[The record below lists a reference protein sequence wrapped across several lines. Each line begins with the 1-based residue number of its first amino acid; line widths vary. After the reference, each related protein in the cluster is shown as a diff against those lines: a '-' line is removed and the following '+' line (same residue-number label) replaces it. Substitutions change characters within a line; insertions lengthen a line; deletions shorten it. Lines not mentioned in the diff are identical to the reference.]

1 MTAIQSLQ
9 LTSAY
14 HYRTARIVRK
24 SLLRNVNAFRSFDHA
39 LSFVL
44 REEKFARQCYE
55 KSIDL
60 IDKEKAWK

>member
-1 MTAIQSLQ
+1 MTTIENLQ

-14 HYRTARIVRK
+14 HYKTARIARK
-24 SLLRNVNAFRSFDHA
+24 SLLRNANPFRSFDQA

-44 REEKFARQCYE
+44 REEKFARHCYE